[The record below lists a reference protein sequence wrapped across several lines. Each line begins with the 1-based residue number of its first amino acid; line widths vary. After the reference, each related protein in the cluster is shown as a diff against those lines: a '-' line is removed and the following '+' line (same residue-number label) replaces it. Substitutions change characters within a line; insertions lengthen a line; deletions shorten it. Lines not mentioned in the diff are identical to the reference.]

1 MGRQVEI
8 CRLSAAVDDDGQNE
22 FSCYVMPERN
32 ISKHASDVNK
42 LEITQING
50 QRSLCHNGEPVKST
64 TKDEAFLSFIDY
76 IARVSDRNGDNENN
90 GKNIPVLI
98 GHN

>member
-1 MGRQVEI
+1 
-8 CRLSAAVDDDGQNE
+8 
-22 FSCYVMPERN
+22 MPERN

-90 GKNIPVLI
+90 GKNIPVKTYLYLDI
-98 GHN
+98 MQLFSISPFFFVLQALHFLNQ